1 LPIPSHRKRFAREA
15 TAKKALRIGRRP
27 ANLRVRSGIH
37 RLLRSTDPMRL
48 RRHPLAAAAV
58 LALAACTPAP
68 RIAPSPESVSSA
80 ITAELNQS
88 AQEWNR
94 GNLEG
99 FLLPYSDAAGTTFVG
114 STGLARGKQA
124 IREKYVASYFH
135 PGGTLPGTLSFRDIE
150 VRPLGPDHAL
160 AVGRWIISD
169 RASGQQAS
177 AGIFSLVFQRTPQ
190 GWRIIHD
197 HSS

>member
-1 LPIPSHRKRFAREA
+1 M
-15 TAKKALRIGRRP
+15 RIR
-27 ANLRVRSGIH
+27 
-37 RLLRSTDPMRL
+37 
-48 RRHPLAAAAV
+48 PLALTFA
-58 LALAACTPAP
+58 LALGACTPAT
-68 RIAPSPESVSSA
+68 RAAPAPEATAATIS
-80 ITAELNQS
+80 AELEQS

-94 GNLEG
+94 GNLDA
-99 FLLPYSDAAGTTFVG
+99 FLLPYSDSPGTTFVG
-114 STGLARGKQA
+114 SSGLVRGKQA

-135 PGGTLPGTLSFRDIE
+135 PGGTLPGLLSFRDMD

-169 RASGQQAS
+169 RASGRQTA
-177 AGIFSLVFQRTPQ
+177 AGIFSLVFERTPQ